1 MAELRIVRK
10 RLHKGCGGK
19 VRFDGRKT
27 YACER
32 CGMIKAAEVA
42 FDDFN
47 MDENTRLRH
56 GRATA

>member
-1 MAELRIVRK
+1 MAEFRVMRK

-27 YACER
+27 YACQF
-32 CGMIKAAEVA
+32 CGKVEPSEVL

-47 MDENTRLRH
+47 LDENTRVR
-56 GRATA
+56 GARA